1 MEASSVPV
9 GFIQSHLSLPGRV
22 LPPAIPLIISSQ
34 DSWNPDSNVL
44 ESSSSGAQSQELR
57 LVDEAVELL
66 QTIDKPMA
74 VLSICGPYRTG
85 KSYFISRVLG
95 LPGAFRLGHS
105 MQACTRGIWMATTVL
120 ECEKFV
126 TVLLDTEGI
135 DAVGASETLA
145 MSLLTLTTLLSSFLI
160 YNSKRVP
167 QKVDLSKMNCFTQLS
182 SSFLAQGS
190 KSATPEAIKNYFP
203 QFLWLLRDVTLKMTN
218 RAGEIIQP
226 TEYLHTC
233 ILASESGAH
242 TELGRCL
249 VSLFPSLECAT
260 LPIPSTKRD
269 IICNIVQRQENLKP
283 AFNEAVE
290 SLVHKIVH
298 QLSPK
303 VAVDGVT
310 HVNGCILSSLAQE
323 YVETINKPGALP
335 DLDQGWQAVIKVK
348 LQEFSEELVREYKK
362 DMEKELKGN
371 LPMEESNLMQLHQ
384 QILNSKKASF
394 KQEIRCVNPLSSS
407 NRDIAPLLQGLEKA
421 IVQTDDEVNPA
432 VVGGA
437 LFQFTTENY
446 TVSKQYC
453 ESVFTEKVR
462 ESGIEAEVT
471 KAIMES
477 LTLNV
482 DEKTSTILKC
492 YCETAV
498 GPAATE
504 VMERGLTELQ
514 KLKDTLKM
522 IPGKPLNLR
531 VIGKD
536 SDRIKL
542 SWEPPKHNPEAVK
555 YFIVSRKATEEEQW
569 EEVRQTTRTRA
580 LITGLK
586 PDTDYEFQVQSAN
599 DLVESL
605 KIGQS
610 SHTMQTFFK
619 AGTAAACEGGVKGAA
634 LSSYNLLALT
644 HLYTIETNPFKSH
657 PYDRAS
663 PKAKKLVTRATMP
676 LSILLSPI
684 SAPVGAAVIA
694 TFVVKH
700 QKKTRECSKGDLTY
714 E

>member
-9 GFIQSHLSLPGRV
+9 GFIQRHLYLPGRA

-34 DSWNPDSNVL
+34 DSWNPDINVL

-135 DAVGASETLA
+135 DAVGASETLV

-160 YNSKRVP
+160 YNSKKVP

-182 SSFLAQGS
+182 SSFFAQGS

-260 LPIPSTKRD
+260 LPIPSTKRT

-290 SLVHKIVH
+290 NLVQKILH

-323 YVETINKPGALP
+323 YVEAINKPGALP
-335 DLDQGWQAVIKVK
+335 DLDQGWQAVIQVK
-348 LQEFSEELVREYKK
+348 LQEVSEELVREYKK

-394 KQEIRCVNPLSSS
+394 KQEICRVNPLSSS
-407 NRDIAPLLQGLEKA
+407 DRDIAPLLQGLEKA
-421 IVQTDDEVNPA
+421 IVQKDDEVNPA

-453 ESVFTEKVR
+453 ESMFTEKVR
-462 ESGIEAEVT
+462 ENGIEAEVT
-471 KAIMES
+471 KAIMDS
-477 LTLNV
+477 LPLNV
-482 DEKTSTILKC
+482 DETTSAILKC

-504 VMERGLTELQ
+504 VMERGLKELQ
-514 KLKDTLKM
+514 NLKDTLKM
-522 IPGKPLNLR
+522 IPGKPLNLE
-531 VIGKD
+531 VIGRD

-555 YFIVSRKATEEEQW
+555 YFIVSRKATEKERW
-569 EEVRQTTRTRA
+569 EEVRQTTRMKA

-605 KIGQS
+605 KNEQS
-610 SHTMQTFFK
+610 SHTMQTALK
-619 AGTAAACEGGVKGAA
+619 ADTAVACKGGVKGAV
-634 LSSYNLLALT
+634 LSSCDLPGLT
-644 HLYTIETNPFKSH
+644 YLCTLSISPFINH
-657 PYDRAS
+657 PYRGAS
-663 PKAKKLVTRATMP
+663 PKVKKLVAGATMP
-676 LSILLSPI
+676 INVFLCPI
-684 SAPVGAAVIA
+684 TVPVGAAVAA
-694 TFVVKH
+694 TLVVKR
-700 QKKTRECSKGDLTY
+700 QKFRRKYAKGDLTY